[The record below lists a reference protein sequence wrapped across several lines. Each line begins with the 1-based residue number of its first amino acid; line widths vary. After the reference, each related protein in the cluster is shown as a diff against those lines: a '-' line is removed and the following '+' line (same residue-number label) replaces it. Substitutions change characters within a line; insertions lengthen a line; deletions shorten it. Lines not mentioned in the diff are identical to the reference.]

1 MTPSPAASSFGGV
14 AYAYA
19 DPRNDTRSMIGN
31 DGGSRSGNA
40 ASASG
45 SYELSSFD
53 TPAARIN
60 GANGRVV
67 DNAGATDTIGWGRWI
82 GHAALGG
89 NGGAI
94 RFGENGGLHYFTGTP
109 TATNDM
115 PRGQAIY
122 NFAGATRPTLG
133 NEQIAPGLLE
143 NGRMVVD
150 FDRARVGVQF
160 DVRFPAAN
168 ASYAVSTSGGIADV
182 GTSQVQIRNATFGG
196 QGALAR
202 NTADCASGCW
212 TQISGG
218 FVGTQAAGA
227 GFAYQIRGVQ
237 APATNSASDT
247 LTTINGAAAFVK

>member
-1 MTPSPAASSFGGV
+1 VASSFGGV
-14 AYAYA
+14 AYAYG
-19 DPRNDTRSMIGN
+19 DPRSDNRSTMGN

-40 ASASG
+40 TSASG
-45 SYELSSFD
+45 GYELRSFD

-60 GANGRVV
+60 GASGRVV

-82 GHAALGG
+82 GHAAIGG

-94 RFGENGGLHYFTGTP
+94 RFGENGGLHYFTGAP
-109 TATNDM
+109 TALNDM

-168 ASYAVSTSGGIADV
+168 ARYVVSTSGGLADV

-202 NTADCASGCW
+202 NAADCAAGCW

-218 FVGTQAAGA
+218 FVGPQAAGA
-227 GFAYQIRGVQ
+227 GFAYQIRDVRT
-237 APATNSASDT
+237 PATNGT
-247 LTTINGAAAFVK
+247 PGELTTINGAAAFVK